1 MNAFSGILHNHALVA
16 GLISMTLAQ
25 LLKPLVHYWM
35 THEWDPVQA
44 ISSGGMPS
52 SHSSFVIATA
62 LVTGLRSG
70 FDSEIFAVAMV
81 FAIIVLYD
89 AANVRW
95 QSGLH
100 AQRINQLFREIF
112 RGQPITEDIL
122 KEVIGHTPR
131 QVYAGILLG
140 LIVGLVVEEIW
151 VL

>member
-1 MNAFSGILHNHALVA
+1 MNIFQNHVLVA
-16 GLISMTLAQ
+16 GLLSMTLAQ

-52 SHSSFVIATA
+52 SHSSFVSATA

-70 FDSEIFAVAMV
+70 FDSDVFAVCTV
-81 FAIIVLYD
+81 FAIIVVYD

-112 RGQPITEDIL
+112 RGQPITEEVL

-131 QVYAGILLG
+131 QVYAGIILG
-140 LIVGLVVEEIW
+140 LIVGLLVEEIW
-151 VL
+151 IL